1 MATQVHP
8 TALIEPGAELDE
20 GVEVGPYVIIGPH
33 VQIGRGTRIGAH
45 CVVRGHTRIGADNR
59 LFQFCSVGEE
69 PQDKKYRGEPT
80 RLVIGDRNTFREY
93 VTLNCG
99 TVQDAGVTTVGD
111 DNWVMAYVH
120 VAHDCVLGNDI
131 ILANCTQLAGH
142 VRVEDHA
149 ILGGFTGVHQF
160 CSIGAHAI
168 TSVGSVV
175 LQDIAPY
182 VMAAGSPASPR
193 GINSEG
199 LKRRGFDADTVQAI
213 KRAYRILYRSGASLE
228 EARAQIDAMTAEVPA
243 VGLFSGFIA
252 RARRGLAR

>member
-1 MATQVHP
+1 MATQVHS
-8 TALIEPGAELDE
+8 TALVERGAELDD
-20 GVEVGPYVIIGPH
+20 G
-33 VQIGRGTRIGAH
+33 VQIGPYAIVGANVRIGRDTRVGAH
-45 CVVRGHTRIGADNR
+45 CVIAGHTLIGAGNR
-59 LFQFCSVGEE
+59 MFPFCSIGEE

-80 RLVIGDRNTFREY
+80 RLVIGERNTFRES
-93 VTLNCG
+93 VTVNCG

-120 VAHDCVLGNDI
+120 IAHDCVVGNQV

-142 VRVEDHA
+142 VHVDDHA

-182 VMAAGSPASPR
+182 VLAAGSPAAPR

-199 LKRRGFDADTVQAI
+199 LRRRGFDAPTVQAI
-213 KRAYRILYRSGASLE
+213 KRAYRVLFRSGVALE
-228 EARAQIDAMTAEVPA
+228 EARTRLDEMAVEVPA
-243 VGLFSGFIA
+243 VGVLGAFID

>member
-1 MATQVHP
+1 MGTQVHP
-8 TALIEPGAELDE
+8 TALIEQGAELDD
-20 GVEVGPYVIIGPH
+20 GVEVGPYAIVGPDVRIGRNTRIGPH
-33 VQIGRGTRIGAH
+33 S
-45 CVVRGHTRIGADNR
+45 VVRGHTRIGADNR
-59 LFQFCSVGEE
+59 VFQFCSIGEE

-80 RLVIGDRNTFREY
+80 RLVIGDRNTFREC
-93 VTLNCG
+93 VTINCG
-99 TVQDAGVTTVGD
+99 TVQDAGITTVGD

-120 VAHDCVLGNDI
+120 IAHDCVVGNHV

-142 VRVEDHA
+142 VLVEDHA

-199 LKRRGFDADTVQAI
+199 LKRRGFDAKAVQAI
-213 KRAYRILYRSGASLE
+213 KRAYRALYRSGVPLE
-228 EARAQIDAMTAEVPA
+228 DARAQIEAMAVEAPA
-243 VGLFSGFIA
+243 VALFGEFIA

>member
-8 TALIEPGAELDE
+8 TALIERGAELDE
-20 GVEVGPYVIIGPH
+20 GVEVGPYAIIGPD
-33 VQIGRGTRIGAH
+33 VRVGRDTRIGPH
-45 CVVRGHTRIGADNR
+45 CVVRGHTVLGAGNR
-59 LFQFCSVGEE
+59 VFQFCSIGEE

-93 VTLNCG
+93 VTINCG
-99 TVQDAGVTTVGD
+99 TVQDAGLTTVGD

-120 VAHDCVLGNDI
+120 IAHDCVVGNHV

-142 VRVEDHA
+142 VRIEDHA

-199 LKRRGFDADTVQAI
+199 LKRRGFDAATVQAI
-213 KRAYRILYRSGASLE
+213 KRAYRALYRSGVALE
-228 EARAQIDAMTAEVPA
+228 DARAQIDAMAVEVPA
-243 VGLFSGFIA
+243 VARFGEFIA

>member
-1 MATQVHP
+1 MFGWKSAKTEARQRP
-8 TALIEPGAELDE
+8 CSFPAN
-20 GVEVGPYVIIGPH
+20 
-33 VQIGRGTRIGAH
+33 
-45 CVVRGHTRIGADNR
+45 CVVRGHTVLGAGNR
-59 LFQFCSVGEE
+59 VFQFCSIGEE

-93 VTLNCG
+93 VTINCG
-99 TVQDAGVTTVGD
+99 TVQDAGLTTVGD

-120 VAHDCVLGNDI
+120 IAHDCVVGNQV

-142 VRVEDHA
+142 VRIEDHA

-199 LKRRGFDADTVQAI
+199 LKRRGFDAATVQAI
-213 KRAYRILYRSGASLE
+213 KRAYRALYRSGVALE
-228 EARAQIDAMTAEVPA
+228 DARAQIDAMAVEVPA
-243 VGLFSGFIA
+243 VARFGEFIA